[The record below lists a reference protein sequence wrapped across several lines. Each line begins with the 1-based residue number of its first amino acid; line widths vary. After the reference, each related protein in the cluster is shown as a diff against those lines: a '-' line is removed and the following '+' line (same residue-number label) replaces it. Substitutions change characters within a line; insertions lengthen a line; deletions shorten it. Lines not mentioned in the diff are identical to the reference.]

1 MHALRWS
8 CDCHMI
14 LMTVCLQV
22 YIKHLDGEE
31 GEEKRKLKVAKRG
44 AEPWEFTR
52 CFHGFVVETE
62 A

>member
-1 MHALRWS
+1 
-8 CDCHMI
+8 MI